1 MTVLDRYIT
10 REFILTFLFVLLAF
24 LCLYM
29 VVDFFERIRMF
40 LSNNAGLA
48 QIVSYHLYTVPSVVA
63 TMMPACV
70 LLAALITFGLFSRNH
85 EIVAMKAN
93 GISLYRIARPVLAFG
108 LVVCGLNFLL
118 NEFVTPAANWHA
130 EYIKYVE
137 VQKKK
142 EWGAFKENQIW
153 YKSQNAIYN
162 FKLFAPA
169 ENRLKG
175 VTISYLDARFS
186 LLSRI
191 DAREALWKG
200 DRWELRDVLRT
211 TFAGKDFPVIERL
224 PTLAVDIAEK
234 PEDFLVV
241 QKSADQ
247 MGFRELRKYIQK
259 LRQEGYD
266 ATRYET
272 DLHGKIAF
280 VFVSLILALIGVVF
294 PMRSE
299 RSGGIAQGIGIGVII
314 GFSYWIVFAF
324 TLSLGRSGTLPPVV
338 AAWATNVILGV
349 VAVVMFRRVNTY
361 GKGRGFEVRE
371 SRLPEEN
378 KKRIDDLAS
387 PILFRFLLYASDLD
401 PRSSQRFYVPI
412 SHECRYFSCSG
423 VRVSIRT
430 PIAAS
435 FRRAI
440 SLSISWGTA

>member
-1 MTVLDRYIT
+1 MTLLDRYIA

-40 LSNNAGLA
+40 LSNKASLA
-48 QIVSYHLYTVPSVVA
+48 QIVSYHLYTLPSVVA

-70 LLAALITFGLFSRNH
+70 LLAALTTFGLFSRNH

-93 GISLYRIARPVLAFG
+93 GISLYRIARPVIAFG
-108 LVVCGLNFLL
+108 LIVCGLNFLL
-118 NEFVTPAANWHA
+118 NEFVTPAANWQA

-153 YKSQNAIYN
+153 YKSRNAIYN
-162 FKLFAPA
+162 FKLFVPA
-169 ENRLKG
+169 ENRLQG
-175 VTISYLDARFS
+175 VTISYLDPQFNLS
-186 LLSRI
+186 SRI
-191 DAREALWKG
+191 DAREALWQG

-224 PTLAVDIAEK
+224 PTLAVDIVEA
-234 PEDFLVV
+234 PEDFQIV

-247 MGFRELRKYIQK
+247 MGFRELRTYIRK
-259 LRQEGYD
+259 LRKEGYD

-280 VFVSLILALIGVVF
+280 VFVSLILALIGVAF

-324 TLSLGRSGTLPPVV
+324 TLSLGRSGTLPPVA
-338 AAWATNVILGV
+338 AAWATNIILGV
-349 VAVVMFRRVNTY
+349 VAVVMFRRVNT
-361 GKGRGFEVRE
+361 
-371 SRLPEEN
+371 
-378 KKRIDDLAS
+378 
-387 PILFRFLLYASDLD
+387 
-401 PRSSQRFYVPI
+401 
-412 SHECRYFSCSG
+412 
-423 VRVSIRT
+423 
-430 PIAAS
+430 
-435 FRRAI
+435 
-440 SLSISWGTA
+440 

>member
-1 MTVLDRYIT
+1 
-10 REFILTFLFVLLAF
+10 
-24 LCLYM
+24 
-29 VVDFFERIRMF
+29 
-40 LSNNAGLA
+40 
-48 QIVSYHLYTVPSVVA
+48 
-63 TMMPACV
+63 MMPACV

-93 GISLYRIARPVLAFG
+93 GISLTRIARPVLAFA
-108 LVVCGLNFLL
+108 LLACGLNFLL
-118 NEFVTPAANWHA
+118 NEFVTPAANWQA

-162 FKLFAPA
+162 FKLFVPS
-169 ENRLKG
+169 ENRIKG
-175 VTISYLDARFS
+175 VTISYLDPQFS

-234 PEDFLVV
+234 PEDFLIV

-247 MGFRELRKYIQK
+247 MGFRELRKYIRK

-280 VFVSLILALIGVVF
+280 VFASLILALIGVVF

-349 VAVVMFRRVNTY
+349 VAVVMFRRVNT
-361 GKGRGFEVRE
+361 
-371 SRLPEEN
+371 
-378 KKRIDDLAS
+378 
-387 PILFRFLLYASDLD
+387 
-401 PRSSQRFYVPI
+401 
-412 SHECRYFSCSG
+412 
-423 VRVSIRT
+423 
-430 PIAAS
+430 
-435 FRRAI
+435 
-440 SLSISWGTA
+440 

>member
-1 MTVLDRYIT
+1 M
-10 REFILTFLFVLLAF
+10 
-24 LCLYM
+24 
-29 VVDFFERIRMF
+29 
-40 LSNNAGLA
+40 
-48 QIVSYHLYTVPSVVA
+48 
-63 TMMPACV
+63 MMPACV

-93 GISLYRIARPVLAFG
+93 GISLHRIARPVLLFA
-108 LVVCGLNFLL
+108 LLACGLNFLL
-118 NEFVTPAANWHA
+118 NEYVTPAANWRA

-162 FKLFAPA
+162 FKLFSPA

-175 VTISYLDARFS
+175 VTISYLDTQFNLS
-186 LLSRI
+186 SRI

-224 PTLAVDIAEK
+224 PTLVIDLAEK
-234 PEDFLVV
+234 PDDFLIV

-247 MGFRELRKYIQK
+247 MGFRELRTYIRK

-324 TLSLGRSGTLPPVV
+324 SLSLGRSGTLPPVV

-349 VAVVMFRRVNTY
+349 VAVVMYRRVN
-361 GKGRGFEVRE
+361 
-371 SRLPEEN
+371 
-378 KKRIDDLAS
+378 A
-387 PILFRFLLYASDLD
+387 
-401 PRSSQRFYVPI
+401 
-412 SHECRYFSCSG
+412 
-423 VRVSIRT
+423 
-430 PIAAS
+430 
-435 FRRAI
+435 
-440 SLSISWGTA
+440 

>member
-1 MTVLDRYIT
+1 
-10 REFILTFLFVLLAF
+10 
-24 LCLYM
+24 
-29 VVDFFERIRMF
+29 
-40 LSNNAGLA
+40 
-48 QIVSYHLYTVPSVVA
+48 
-63 TMMPACV
+63 MPACI

-93 GISLYRIARPVLAFG
+93 GISLTRIARPVLAFG
-108 LVVCGLNFLL
+108 LIVCGLNFLL
-118 NEFVTPAANWHA
+118 NEFVTPAANWQA

-175 VTISYLDARFS
+175 VTISYLGPQFNLS
-186 LLSRI
+186 SRI

-200 DRWELRDVLRT
+200 NRWELRDVLRT

-224 PTLAVDIAEK
+224 PTLAVDIAET
-234 PEDFLVV
+234 PEDFQVV

-247 MGFRELRKYIQK
+247 MGFRELRNYIRK

-280 VFVSLILALIGVVF
+280 VFVSLILALIGVAF

-324 TLSLGRSGTLPPVV
+324 TLSLGRSGTVPPVV
-338 AAWATNVILGV
+338 AAWATNVILGI
-349 VAVVMFRRVNTY
+349 VAIVMFRRVNT
-361 GKGRGFEVRE
+361 
-371 SRLPEEN
+371 
-378 KKRIDDLAS
+378 
-387 PILFRFLLYASDLD
+387 
-401 PRSSQRFYVPI
+401 
-412 SHECRYFSCSG
+412 
-423 VRVSIRT
+423 
-430 PIAAS
+430 
-435 FRRAI
+435 
-440 SLSISWGTA
+440 

>member
-1 MTVLDRYIT
+1 VA
-10 REFILTFLFVLLAF
+10 FALLA
-24 LCLYM
+24 
-29 VVDFFERIRMF
+29 
-40 LSNNAGLA
+40 
-48 QIVSYHLYTVPSVVA
+48 
-63 TMMPACV
+63 
-70 LLAALITFGLFSRNH
+70 
-85 EIVAMKAN
+85 
-93 GISLYRIARPVLAFG
+93 
-108 LVVCGLNFLL
+108 CGLNFLL
-118 NEFVTPAANWHA
+118 NEFVTPAANWQA

-162 FKLFAPA
+162 FKLFAPS

-175 VTISYLDARFS
+175 VTISYLDPQFNLS
-186 LLSRI
+186 SRI

-224 PTLAVDIAEK
+224 PTLAVELAER
-234 PEDFLVV
+234 PEDFQIV

-247 MGFRELRKYIQK
+247 MGFRELRNYIRK

-280 VFVSLILALIGVVF
+280 VFVSLILALIGVAF

-324 TLSLGRSGTLPPVV
+324 TLSLGRSGTLPPVA

-349 VAVVMFRRVNTY
+349 VAVVMFRRVNT
-361 GKGRGFEVRE
+361 
-371 SRLPEEN
+371 
-378 KKRIDDLAS
+378 
-387 PILFRFLLYASDLD
+387 
-401 PRSSQRFYVPI
+401 
-412 SHECRYFSCSG
+412 
-423 VRVSIRT
+423 
-430 PIAAS
+430 
-435 FRRAI
+435 
-440 SLSISWGTA
+440 

>member
-1 MTVLDRYIT
+1 
-10 REFILTFLFVLLAF
+10 
-24 LCLYM
+24 
-29 VVDFFERIRMF
+29 MF
-40 LSNNAGLA
+40 LSNNATLA
-48 QIVSYHLYTVPSVVA
+48 QMVSYHLYTVPSVVA

-93 GISLYRIARPVLAFG
+93 GISLYRIARPVLAFA
-108 LVVCGLNFLL
+108 LLACGLNFLL
-118 NEFVTPAANWHA
+118 NEFVTPAANWQA

-162 FKLFAPA
+162 FKLFVPS
-169 ENRLKG
+169 ENRIKG
-175 VTISYLDARFS
+175 VTISYLDPQFS

-234 PEDFLVV
+234 PEDFLIV

-247 MGFRELRKYIQK
+247 MGFRELRKYIRK

-280 VFVSLILALIGVVF
+280 VFASLILALIGVVF

-349 VAVVMFRRVNTY
+349 VAVVMFRRVNT
-361 GKGRGFEVRE
+361 
-371 SRLPEEN
+371 
-378 KKRIDDLAS
+378 
-387 PILFRFLLYASDLD
+387 
-401 PRSSQRFYVPI
+401 
-412 SHECRYFSCSG
+412 
-423 VRVSIRT
+423 
-430 PIAAS
+430 
-435 FRRAI
+435 
-440 SLSISWGTA
+440 

>member
-1 MTVLDRYIT
+1 
-10 REFILTFLFVLLAF
+10 
-24 LCLYM
+24 
-29 VVDFFERIRMF
+29 
-40 LSNNAGLA
+40 
-48 QIVSYHLYTVPSVVA
+48 
-63 TMMPACV
+63 MMPACV

-93 GISLYRIARPVLAFG
+93 GISLTRIARPVLAFG

-118 NEFVTPAANWHA
+118 NEFVTPSANWQA

-142 EWGAFKENQIW
+142 EWGAFQENQIW

-162 FKLFAPA
+162 FKLFVPS
-169 ENRLKG
+169 ENRIKG
-175 VTISYLDARFS
+175 VTISYLDPQFNLS
-186 LLSRI
+186 SRI

-224 PTLAVDIAEK
+224 PTLAVELAET
-234 PEDFLVV
+234 PEDFQIV

-247 MGFRELRKYIQK
+247 MGFRELRNYIRK
-259 LRQEGYD
+259 IRQEGYD
-266 ATRYET
+266 ATRHET

-280 VFVSLILALIGVVF
+280 VFVSLILALIGVAF

-349 VAVVMFRRVNTY
+349 AAVVMFRRVNT
-361 GKGRGFEVRE
+361 
-371 SRLPEEN
+371 
-378 KKRIDDLAS
+378 
-387 PILFRFLLYASDLD
+387 
-401 PRSSQRFYVPI
+401 
-412 SHECRYFSCSG
+412 
-423 VRVSIRT
+423 
-430 PIAAS
+430 
-435 FRRAI
+435 
-440 SLSISWGTA
+440 

>member
-1 MTVLDRYIT
+1 MTVLDRYIA
-10 REFILTFLFVLLAF
+10 REFILTFFFVLLAF
-24 LCLYM
+24 LCLYL

-40 LSNNAGLA
+40 LSNNATLA
-48 QIVSYHLYTVPSVVA
+48 QIVSYHLYTMPSVVA

-93 GISLYRIARPVLAFG
+93 GISLYRIARPVLAFA
-108 LVVCGLNFLL
+108 LLACGLNFLL
-118 NEFVTPAANWHA
+118 NEFVTPAANWQA

-175 VTISYLDARFS
+175 VTISYLDARFN

-224 PTLAVDIAEK
+224 PTLAIDIAET
-234 PEDFLVV
+234 PEDFQIV

-247 MGFRELRKYIQK
+247 MGFRELRNYIRK

-324 TLSLGRSGTLPPVV
+324 TLSLGRSGTLPPVA

-349 VAVVMFRRVNTY
+349 VAVVMFRRVNT
-361 GKGRGFEVRE
+361 
-371 SRLPEEN
+371 
-378 KKRIDDLAS
+378 
-387 PILFRFLLYASDLD
+387 
-401 PRSSQRFYVPI
+401 
-412 SHECRYFSCSG
+412 
-423 VRVSIRT
+423 
-430 PIAAS
+430 
-435 FRRAI
+435 
-440 SLSISWGTA
+440 

>member
-1 MTVLDRYIT
+1 
-10 REFILTFLFVLLAF
+10 
-24 LCLYM
+24 
-29 VVDFFERIRMF
+29 
-40 LSNNAGLA
+40 
-48 QIVSYHLYTVPSVVA
+48 
-63 TMMPACV
+63 MMPACV

-93 GISLYRIARPVLAFG
+93 GISLYRVSRPVLAFG

-118 NEFVTPAANWHA
+118 NEFVTPAANWQA

-175 VTISYLDARFS
+175 VTISYLDAGFS

-191 DAREALWKG
+191 DAREALWTG

-224 PTLAVDIAEK
+224 PTLAVDIAET
-234 PEDFLVV
+234 PDDFLVV
-241 QKSADQ
+241 QKSAEQ
-247 MGFRELRKYIQK
+247 MGFRELRSYIRK

-266 ATRYET
+266 ATRHET

-280 VFVSLILALIGVVF
+280 VFVSLILALIGVAF

-349 VAVVMFRRVNTY
+349 VAVVMFRRVNT
-361 GKGRGFEVRE
+361 
-371 SRLPEEN
+371 
-378 KKRIDDLAS
+378 
-387 PILFRFLLYASDLD
+387 
-401 PRSSQRFYVPI
+401 
-412 SHECRYFSCSG
+412 
-423 VRVSIRT
+423 
-430 PIAAS
+430 
-435 FRRAI
+435 
-440 SLSISWGTA
+440 

>member
-1 MTVLDRYIT
+1 MTVLDRYIA
-10 REFILTFLFVLLAF
+10 REFILTFFFVLLAF
-24 LCLYM
+24 LCLYL

-40 LSNNAGLA
+40 LSNHAGLA

-63 TMMPACV
+63 MMMPACV

-93 GISLYRIARPVLAFG
+93 GISLHRIARPVLAFA
-108 LVVCGLNFLL
+108 LLACGLNFLL
-118 NEFVTPAANWHA
+118 NEYVTPAANWRA

-137 VQKKK
+137 VQRKK

-153 YKSQNAIYN
+153 YKSQNAICN
-162 FKLFAPA
+162 FKLFVPS
-169 ENRLKG
+169 ENRIKG
-175 VTISYLDARFS
+175 VTICYLDPQFNLS
-186 LLSRI
+186 SRI

-211 TFAGKDFPVIERL
+211 TFAGRDFPVVERL
-224 PTLAVDIAEK
+224 PSLDAHIAET
-234 PEDFLVV
+234 PEDFQVV

-247 MGFRELRKYIQK
+247 MGFRELRNYIRK

-272 DLHGKIAF
+272 DLQGKIAF

-349 VAVVMFRRVNTY
+349 VAFVMFRRVN
-361 GKGRGFEVRE
+361 
-371 SRLPEEN
+371 
-378 KKRIDDLAS
+378 A
-387 PILFRFLLYASDLD
+387 
-401 PRSSQRFYVPI
+401 
-412 SHECRYFSCSG
+412 
-423 VRVSIRT
+423 
-430 PIAAS
+430 
-435 FRRAI
+435 
-440 SLSISWGTA
+440 

>member
-40 LSNNAGLA
+40 LEQQRRPCPDRLLPPLHSAFRRGHDDAG
-48 QIVSYHLYTVPSVVA
+48 
-63 TMMPACV
+63 MR

-108 LVVCGLNFLL
+108 LVVCGLIFLL
-118 NEFVTPAANWHA
+118 NEYVTPAANWHA

-247 MGFRELRKYIQK
+247 MGFRELRKYIRK

-299 RSGGIAQGIGIGVII
+299 RSGGIARGIGMGSSS
-314 GFSYWIVFAF
+314 GFPTGS
-324 TLSLGRSGTLPPVV
+324 SLPSPFPWAVPARCRPSWRRGRP
-338 AAWATNVILGV
+338 
-349 VAVVMFRRVNTY
+349 M
-361 GKGRGFEVRE
+361 
-371 SRLPEEN
+371 
-378 KKRIDDLAS
+378 
-387 PILFRFLLYASDLD
+387 
-401 PRSSQRFYVPI
+401 SSWVWWPL
-412 SHECRYFSCSG
+412 SCSG
-423 VRVSIRT
+423 GSIRE
-430 PIAAS
+430 
-435 FRRAI
+435 RRREVR
-440 SLSISWGTA
+440 GTRNEVRG

>member
-1 MTVLDRYIT
+1 
-10 REFILTFLFVLLAF
+10 
-24 LCLYM
+24 
-29 VVDFFERIRMF
+29 
-40 LSNNAGLA
+40 
-48 QIVSYHLYTVPSVVA
+48 
-63 TMMPACV
+63 MPACV

-93 GISLYRIARPVLAFG
+93 GISLHRIARPVLVFA
-108 LVVCGLNFLL
+108 LLACGLNFLL
-118 NEFVTPAANWHA
+118 NEYVTPAANWRA

-153 YKSQNAIYN
+153 YKSQNAICN
-162 FKLFAPA
+162 FKLFVPS
-169 ENRLKG
+169 ENRIKG
-175 VTISYLDARFS
+175 VTISYLDPQFNLS
-186 LLSRI
+186 SRI

-211 TFAGKDFPVIERL
+211 TFSGREFPVIERL
-224 PTLAVDIAEK
+224 PTLAVDIAET
-234 PEDFLVV
+234 PEDFHVV

-247 MGFRELRKYIQK
+247 MGFRELRNYIRK

-272 DLHGKIAF
+272 DLQGKIAF

-299 RSGGIAQGIGIGVII
+299 RSGGMAQGIGIGVII

-349 VAVVMFRRVNTY
+349 VAFVMYRRVNT
-361 GKGRGFEVRE
+361 
-371 SRLPEEN
+371 
-378 KKRIDDLAS
+378 
-387 PILFRFLLYASDLD
+387 
-401 PRSSQRFYVPI
+401 
-412 SHECRYFSCSG
+412 
-423 VRVSIRT
+423 
-430 PIAAS
+430 
-435 FRRAI
+435 
-440 SLSISWGTA
+440 

>member
-1 MTVLDRYIT
+1 
-10 REFILTFLFVLLAF
+10 
-24 LCLYM
+24 
-29 VVDFFERIRMF
+29 MF
-40 LSNNAGLA
+40 LSNNAALS

-108 LVVCGLNFLL
+108 LIVCALNFLL
-118 NEFVTPAANWHA
+118 NEFVTPAANWQA

-175 VTISYLDARFS
+175 VTISYLDPQFNLS
-186 LLSRI
+186 SRI
-191 DAREALWKG
+191 DAREALWQG

-224 PTLAVDIAEK
+224 PTLAVDIAET
-234 PEDFLVV
+234 PEDFQIV

-247 MGFRELRKYIQK
+247 MGFRELRNYIRK

-280 VFVSLILALIGVVF
+280 VFVSLILALIGVAF

-324 TLSLGRSGTLPPVV
+324 TLSLGRSGTLPPVA
-338 AAWATNVILGV
+338 AAWATNIILGV
-349 VAVVMFRRVNTY
+349 VAVVMFRRVNT
-361 GKGRGFEVRE
+361 
-371 SRLPEEN
+371 
-378 KKRIDDLAS
+378 
-387 PILFRFLLYASDLD
+387 
-401 PRSSQRFYVPI
+401 
-412 SHECRYFSCSG
+412 
-423 VRVSIRT
+423 
-430 PIAAS
+430 
-435 FRRAI
+435 
-440 SLSISWGTA
+440 